1 MKKIFILMLTAALL
15 LCSCGK
21 NKLPQMKYEDGNL
34 ISKDGAVYHA
44 APAGYEP
51 VSVGEACAYFGDTD
65 TTLYKI
71 GTLDPAIW
79 MTEEYFG
86 EATTIFYSDSITLPT
101 LAEMNPD
108 TLYVCQATDTGSVS
122 LLTIDDKDFI
132 DMAVSAATA
141 DGDQHIWPPR
151 NTQLNLD
158 LKFYSESYPAFYYNI
173 SVACLSDGY
182 YVYNR
187 NSGKG
192 CVYVGTIFDE
202 YLKSLY
208 IQED

>member
-1 MKKIFILMLTAALL
+1 MKKILVLILAAVML

-21 NKLPQMKYEDGNL
+21 NKLPTMKYENGNL
-34 ISKDGAVYHA
+34 VSKDGAVYHA

-51 VSVGEACAYFGDTD
+51 VSIGEPCAYFGDTD
-65 TTLYKI
+65 TTLYQI
-71 GTLDPAIW
+71 GTLDSALW

-86 EATTIFYSDSITLPT
+86 EATTIFYSDSVTLPALT
-101 LAEMNPD
+101 EMNPD
-108 TLYVCQATDTGSVS
+108 TLYVCQSTDAGSVS
-122 LLTIDDKDFI
+122 LLTIDDKEFI
-132 DMAVSAATA
+132 AAAVTAATA
-141 DGDQHIWPPR
+141 DGDQHIWPPQ

-158 LKFYSESYPAFYYNI
+158 LKFYSAGYPAFYYNV

-192 CVYVGTIFDE
+192 CVYVGTVLDK

>member
-1 MKKIFILMLTAALL
+1 MKKILL
-15 LCSCGK
+15 LILAAAMLLSSCGK
-21 NKLPQMKYEDGNL
+21 NKLPQMKYENGNL
-34 ISKDGAVYHA
+34 VAKSGAVYHA
-44 APAGYEP
+44 APTGYEP
-51 VSVGEACAYFGDTD
+51 VSIGEPCAYFGDTD
-65 TTLYKI
+65 TTLYQI
-71 GTLDPAIW
+71 GTLDSSLW

-101 LAEMNPD
+101 LAEMDSD
-108 TLYVCQATDTGSVS
+108 TLYVCQATDKGSVS
-122 LLTIDDKDFI
+122 LLAIDDKDFI
-132 DMAVSAATA
+132 SSAVNAAVS
-141 DGDQHIWPPR
+141 DGEQHIWPPQ

-158 LKFYSESYPAFYYNI
+158 LKFYSKSYPAFYYNV
-173 SVACLSDGY
+173 SVACMPDGY

-192 CVYVGTIFDE
+192 CVYVGTVLDK